1 MPKTAIISDI
11 HSNLHAL
18 TSVIEDVQSQGCS
31 DIVCVGDIVGYNA
44 YPRECLDYIRSLKC
58 PTVKGN
64 HDEDVVAGVYYMMN
78 PVARQAMEWTREQL
92 DEDQLQW
99 LGRLPYVRMVRSQFA
114 IVHATLDTPKN
125 WAYILNASD
134 ATSSFARQ
142 SLPVCFHGHTHVPH
156 IYAMDSGHTSESND
170 MVEELYQQAQYSFQ
184 PQEGIKYF
192 INVGSVGQSR
202 DGDPRACYCIYDTDN
217 NIITLRRVDY
227 DIEAAQAA
235 IMAAGLP
242 EFLAERLKTGQ

>member
-31 DIVCVGDIVGYNA
+31 DIVCAGDIVGYNA
-44 YPRECLDYIRSLKC
+44 YPRECLDYIRSLNC
-58 PTVKGN
+58 PTIKGN
-64 HDEDVVAGVYYMMN
+64 HDEDVVAASYYMMN

-92 DEDQLQW
+92 NDDQLGW
-99 LGRLPYVRMVRSQFA
+99 LKKLPYVRLVRSQFA

-134 ATSSFARQ
+134 ARGSFSRQ
-142 SLPVCFHGHTHVPH
+142 SLPVCFHGHTHVPK
-156 IYAMDSGHTSESND
+156 IYAMDGNHAIEN
-170 MVEELYQQAQYSFQ
+170 EELATQLYTNSEYSFQ
-184 PQEGIKYF
+184 PQMGVKYF

-217 NIITLRRVDY
+217 NIITLRRINY
-227 DIEAAQAA
+227 DVAAAQAA

-242 EFLAERLKTGQ
+242 AFLAERLESGQ